1 MIPKPQ
7 SSVLTPYPQARYPS
21 GHCGREDRRRR
32 DNPIFPFLPAVSAF
46 TAQSKNTN
54 PISFPL
60 FSSPCPPLHSSSD
73 QLVCITGTEC
83 KSRSRQSCRRL
94 RASCALA
101 RPAGEEAI
109 HSRNCPPFPVRR
121 QTLSPSDIP
130 PLRLA
135 LAPTDA
141 AYIVAYIV
149 LTALSFRDREKER
162 EGESGAATRFCK
174 EI

>member
-1 MIPKPQ
+1 MLEAMLCWLLFYTVFNFMRMIPKPQ
-7 SSVLTPYPQARYPS
+7 NSVLTPYPQARYPS

-94 RASCALA
+94 RRVRSLI
-101 RPAGEEAI
+101 RPAEEAI
-109 HSRNCPPFPVRR
+109 HSRNCPPFPSDVR
-121 QTLSPSDIP
+121 PS
-130 PLRLA
+130 LR
-135 LAPTDA
+135 PTS
-141 AYIVAYIV
+141 
-149 LTALSFRDREKER
+149 LP
-162 EGESGAATRFCK
+162 
-174 EI
+174 